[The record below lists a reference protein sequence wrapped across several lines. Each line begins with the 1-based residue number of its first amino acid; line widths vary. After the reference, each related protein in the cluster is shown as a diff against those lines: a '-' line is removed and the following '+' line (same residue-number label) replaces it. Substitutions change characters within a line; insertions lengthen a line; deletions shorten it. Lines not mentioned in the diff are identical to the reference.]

1 MSILSRERTDEIVSS
16 AEAGVATP
24 VNDKV
29 TEIIRG
35 IQDGEYPLSFDNLDM
50 IEVRPLQE
58 IV

>member
-1 MSILSRERTDEIVSS
+1 MP
-16 AEAGVATP
+16 TP

-29 TEIIRG
+29 AEIIRG
-35 IQDGEYPLSFDNLDM
+35 IEAGKYPLSFDNLDM